1 MSSFLPLPFLPPLPP
16 SAATT
21 LSERDVW
28 VRCAGARLPRR
39 MVVLDTFGD
48 ARNANGDPVRK
59 LAEAPMSRTATRGRA
74 AVDAREHTA
83 GASILPAAIMYART
97 TVGCARR
104 VRRGVRTSVRAP
116 MASPMASRHQDPIP
130 LEAPQPQKSP
140 GDVIGDNL
148 SFCEYGSKKAIFSA
162 SKKEPARARAP
173 HDARRRVSPTA
184 RVIALT
190 ATCLTPLDSLD
201 MLDRA

>member
-59 LAEAPMSRTATRGRA
+59 LAEAPMRRTATRGRA

-104 VRRGVRTSVRAP
+104 VRRGVPPSVRAP
-116 MASPMASRHQDPIP
+116 MARRMASRHQDPIP
-130 LEAPQPQKSP
+130 LEAPQPQKARATTS
-140 GDVIGDNL
+140 
-148 SFCEYGSKKAIFSA
+148 SAITCPFANMGPKSDIFRFE
-162 SKKEPARARAP
+162 KGPARARAP
-173 HDARRRVSPTA
+173 HDARRRVLPTA